1 MSTHQNALAKAVEI
15 ITRFEGFST
24 DAYPD
29 PLHGWAVATIGY
41 GTIRKPDGEKVEQGD
56 TCTEVQARFWL
67 LWEVEVHIKPILE
80 QIPRWGAMNE
90 NQQAALISFSYNLGP
105 HWYRA
110 HNRESM
116 TMLADSPD
124 KWKDSEWVTKQFVK
138 FRNPGSNVEKGLR
151 RRREA
156 EANLFM
162 EGVGH
167 DA

>member
-1 MSTHQNALAKAVEI
+1 MSTHTNALAKATLLI
-15 ITRFEGFST
+15 AKFEGFSAT
-24 DAYPD
+24 AYPD
-29 PLHGWAVATIGY
+29 PLQGWKIATIGY
-41 GTIRKPDGEKVEQGD
+41 GTIRYPDGRKVKQGD
-56 TCTEVQARFWL
+56 KCTEVQARFWL
-67 LWEVEVHIKPILE
+67 MWEVERDIKPMLDK
-80 QIPRWGAMNE
+80 IPQWGAMNE

-124 KWKDSEWVTKQFVK
+124 KWHDAEWITKQFVK

-156 EANLFM
+156 EAKLFL
-162 EGVGH
+162 EAV
-167 DA
+167 